1 MMSYLDVS
9 KVSHRYGTTQV
20 LDGCSF
26 SVEKGEL
33 VALLGESGSGKTTLL
48 RLLAGFERPSSGSI
62 RLKGETLCSEKAFVL
77 PEKRN
82 IGLVFQDYALFPHLN
97 VQQNIQIGQKPS
109 SRRKANE
116 WLSLV
121 GLEGLEKRKPDE
133 LSGGQQ
139 QRVAIARAMA
149 AEPEVLL
156 LDEPFSNIDESLK
169 FSFRSAL
176 RELLRSEGTT
186 AVFVTHDTKDALAV
200 ADKVVVI
207 KDGEIRQ
214 VGTPREVYDQPSD
227 TYVAGLLGPY
237 TLLSKSDQEATIIRA
252 EDCWVLAKSE
262 ATEGDYRGQVR
273 SSMYQGRHYLVEVEG
288 SDGLIMGH
296 SLRPFAPHE
305 EVAYSLPKTSIKK
318 VNIR

>member
-1 MMSYLDVS
+1 MKSYLDVS
-9 KVSHRYGTTQV
+9 GVSHRYGKTQV
-20 LDGCSF
+20 LHGCSF

-48 RLLAGFERPSSGSI
+48 RLLAGFERPSLGSI

-97 VQQNIQIGQKPS
+97 VQENIQIGQKS
-109 SRRKANE
+109 SARRNAKE

-149 AEPEVLL
+149 AQPEVLL

-200 ADKVVVI
+200 ADRVVI
-207 KDGEIRQ
+207 VKDGEIRQ
-214 VGTPREVYDQPSD
+214 VGSPKEVYEQPSD

-237 TLLSKSDQEATIIRA
+237 TVLSTTAEEAEIIRA
-252 EDCWVLAKSE
+252 EDCRVVALAE
-262 ATEGDYRGQVR
+262 ETTGDHRGRIR
-273 SSMYQGRHYLVEVEG
+273 SSMYQGKHYLVEVE
-288 SDGLIMGH
+288 SPNGLIMGH
-296 SLRPFAPHE
+296 SQIAFPTNE
-305 EVAYSLPKTSIKK
+305 EVVYSLPKACIKK
-318 VNIR
+318 VKIR